1 MFIANAIIL
10 VSFTIDMI
18 INFFLGYKDY
28 TGIMETRL
36 RKIIPRYLKTWFLVD
51 LLYGAAN

>member
-1 MFIANAIIL
+1 MFLANAIIL

-36 RKIIPRYLKTWFLVD
+36 RKIIPRYLKTWFFVD